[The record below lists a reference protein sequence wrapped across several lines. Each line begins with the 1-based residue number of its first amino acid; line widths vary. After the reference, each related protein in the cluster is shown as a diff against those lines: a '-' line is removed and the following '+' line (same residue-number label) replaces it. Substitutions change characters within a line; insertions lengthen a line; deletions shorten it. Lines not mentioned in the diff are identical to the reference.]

1 MSQSRTTSRQK
12 PVKIYTNIAD
22 LNVRQRKWLMHYVVT
37 WNKTE
42 ASRLAGYKAKTDN
55 HLAKIGHE
63 NAQKFNLLIQ
73 PYLESKVED
82 MNEEIDVEEQGSV
95 MTLREIFLFWSNI
108 INDTDVDIKE
118 RLRAS
123 EMLAKAQGGFI
134 ERIEM
139 TTIETRHQEFS
150 KLSMEELRSLADLDT
165 STSRLN

>member
-1 MSQSRTTSRQK
+1 MKKGRTTSNLK
-12 PVKIYTNIAD
+12 PVKIYTDIEQ
-22 LNVRQRKWLMHYVVT
+22 LNVTQRKWLMHYVTT

-42 ASRLAGYKAKTDN
+42 ASRLAGYKATSDN
-55 HLAKIGHE
+55 YLCKIGHE

-73 PYLESKVED
+73 PYLENKVED
-82 MNEEIDVEEQGSV
+82 MNEELEVEEQGSV
-95 MTLREIFLFWSNI
+95 MTLRDIFLFWSNI
-108 INDTDVDIKE
+108 INDDKIAIKE

-150 KLSMEELRSLADLDT
+150 KLSMEELRSLASLET
-165 STSRLN
+165 KPLN